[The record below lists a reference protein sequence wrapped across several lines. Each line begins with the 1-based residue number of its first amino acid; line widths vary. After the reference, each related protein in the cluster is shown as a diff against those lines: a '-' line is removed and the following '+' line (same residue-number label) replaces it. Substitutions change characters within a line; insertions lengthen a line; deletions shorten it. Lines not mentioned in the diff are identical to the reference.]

1 MPFNF
6 TVDFQQLSGVMI
18 AVVSILAAVATALW
32 ISMIIWAFRD
42 MRSRSRDIFAQAM
55 AALVVGALNVPGL
68 LVYLILRPQET
79 LAEQYERAL
88 EEEALLQEIEN
99 KQVCAGCGHQ
109 TRDDWR
115 LCPYCHTK
123 LKKLCSGCDK
133 LLDLP
138 WAVCPYC
145 ETPQSDQSHPGR
157 RSVSASSYS
166 RSDSAYQS
174 EVMADDDLA

>member
-1 MPFNF
+1 MPFNLS
-6 TVDFQQLSGVMI
+6 VDFQQLSGVMI

-32 ISMIIWAFRD
+32 ISMIIWTFRD

-55 AALVVGALNVPGL
+55 AALAVGVLNVPGL

-99 KQVCAGCGHQ
+99 KQVCAGCGHP
-109 TRDDWR
+109 TKDDWR
-115 LCPYCHTK
+115 LCPFCHTK
-123 LKKLCSGCDK
+123 LKKQCSGCDR

-145 ETPQSDQSHPGR
+145 ETPQAEQSHPAR
-157 RSVSASSYS
+157 RPTSASSYS
-166 RSDSAYQS
+166 RFDSAYPS
-174 EVMADDDLA
+174 ETVADDDSP